1 VNPRAYDAYL
11 KGVSAQGQG
20 SVAGFRTAIAYFEEA
35 IAQQPDYAAAH
46 AQLANTQLQF
56 LYGGPLPPTAIIPK
70 AETEARRAVQ
80 LDETQ
85 PLAHRV
91 LGAILHNYY
100 WRWDEGDL
108 ELQRALDLDPNSVD
122 ALTQRA
128 FSLIRQKR
136 FSEAIA
142 QTERARQRDPH
153 SFAAAINLGSAL
165 RAGGLYDAAL
175 AEYRRALEIDP
186 ANARVHLQIGATL
199 GFMNKWP
206 EAVHELESAVQA
218 RPDNLRFLAYLG
230 YADAKCGHAPEARRI
245 LATLEARAAKEYVS
259 SFGIALLHD
268 ALGEKELAIA
278 ALQRA
283 YDEHA
288 IEFAQPKQYP
298 DFQTAL
304 HDPRYEAL
312 MRRVHRAD

>member
-1 VNPRAYDAYL
+1 
-11 KGVSAQGQG
+11 SAQGQG
-20 SVAGFRTAIAYFEEA
+20 TVAGFRTAIGYFDEA
-35 IAQQPDYAAAH
+35 IAQQPEYAAAY
-46 AQLANTQLQF
+46 AQLANAQLQF
-56 LYGGPLPPTAIIPK
+56 LYGGPLPPAAIVPK
-70 AETEARRAVQ
+70 AETAARRAVQ
-80 LDETQ
+80 LDDTQ

-91 LGAILHNYY
+91 LGTILHDYY
-100 WRWDEGDL
+100 WRWDEGDR
-108 ELQRALDLDPNSVD
+108 ELQRALDLDPSAVE
-122 ALTQRA
+122 AETQRT

-153 SFAAAINLGSAL
+153 SAAAALNLGSAL

-175 AEYRRALEIDP
+175 AEYRRSLEIDP
-186 ANARVHLQIGATL
+186 DNARAHLQIGITF

-206 EAVHELESAVQA
+206 EAVREVETAVKA

-230 YADAKCGHAPEARRI
+230 YANARAGHVAEARRI
-245 LATLEARAAKEYVS
+245 LATLETRAAQQYVS
-259 SFGIALLHD
+259 SFGMALIHD

-298 DFQTAL
+298 DFQAAL

-312 MRRVHRAD
+312 MRRVRRPD